1 MKGFYDIEGTEIC
14 VGDEVLFT
22 SRPGM
27 MVASELRR
35 GTVTKFTPK
44 NIKIGSARIS
54 QEQVKYRVLVLKGEF
69 KTYTKTEIERHDE

>member
-14 VGDEVLFT
+14 VNDEVLFT
-22 SRPGM
+22 ARPGM
-27 MVASELRR
+27 MAASELRR

-44 NIKIGSARIS
+44 NIKIGSARIC
-54 QEQVKYRVLVLKGEF
+54 QEQVEDRVLVLKGEF